1 MRVNKVYL
9 EASFISFI
17 IHGMIILY
25 LLGFFYFES
34 QERSV
39 LSKPVNVNLV
49 FEEKVNKNNSN
60 PIIQK
65 TQTQEIKSSEPII
78 QNNTSEKSISFDSL
92 IESVSFE
99 DLLKEDDL
107 ISSESEQSQVEMY
120 SSLIIQTIQSA
131 WRKPMN
137 IQDGLVCDLRLT
149 INNNGRVIKANLI
162 RSSGNIRFDNSALKA
177 VQRVE
182 TFNFFNK
189 IPLSIY
195 SSNFKNIVITFN
207 PSWKNFFY

>member
-39 LSKPVNVNLV
+39 LSKPVNVNLL
-49 FEEKVNKNNSN
+49 FEEKVKKNNIN
-60 PIIQK
+60 PLVQK

-78 QNNTSEKSISFDSL
+78 QNNITEKSISFDSL

-207 PSWKNFFY
+207 PS